1 MLSQKAKY
9 ALRAMLM
16 LAEAPPEE
24 LVLIQEVAYGKKCR
38 RSSSS

>member
-16 LAEAPPEE
+16 LAEAPPDE
-24 LVLIQEVAYGKKCR
+24 LVLIQYIANRLSVPK
-38 RSSSS
+38 